1 LALPSAQLQFR
12 QIPPI
17 WHHPIAAVL
26 DSNRFIKHLRSLRG
40 CFCVV
45 CGNIDPVFQQFEF
58 FHLKQIKRLKSVRCL
73 SYTEDS
79 KKANVL
85 SSH

>member
-1 LALPSAQLQFR
+1 M
-12 QIPPI
+12 
-17 WHHPIAAVL
+17 
-26 DSNRFIKHLRSLRG
+26 
-40 CFCVV
+40 V

-79 KKANVL
+79 KKGQRDSTTLTRTACKAIC
-85 SSH
+85 